1 MTGFFSNSR
10 KGKFGE
16 YKKEWNDLEFLFNN
30 DNLTSKNN
38 WLLYNL
44 QDSLSL
50 LKALLKA
57 QKIYWNEYQ
66 VDLASIWS
74 TSTLSLKIFRLK
86 FLDKT
91 IPSLTK

>member
-16 YKKEWNDLEFLFNN
+16 YKKELNDLEFLFNN

>member
-10 KGKFGE
+10 KGKFRE
-16 YKKEWNDLEFLFNN
+16 YKKEWNNLEFLFNN